1 MLEDMIESKKQRRK
15 NKKLEKLEKKQSK
28 LRKEYKKI
36 DMEKSVNETEKLEKK
51 QCKLRKEYR
60 KINTEKSV
68 NLQSESIALAN
79 SSLVNLM
86 KEKLASSKKSDSMPQ
101 VHSMV
106 YKKCSFLNEY
116 FINVEILSKV
126 IYEFFNTL

>member
-1 MLEDMIESKKQRRK
+1 MTDAWGWIPKARY
-15 NKKLEKLEKKQSK
+15 QSSQGEMQGRVK
-28 LRKEYKKI
+28 SRSQINRKI
-36 DMEKSVNETEKLEKK
+36 DMEKSVNEIEKSEKK
-51 QCKLRKEYR
+51 QGKLRKEHR
-60 KINTEKSV
+60 KIDTEKSV

-79 SSLVNLM
+79 SSLVNLL

-116 FINVEILSKV
+116 FIIVEIFM
-126 IYEFFNTL
+126 IFHFTCR

>member
-15 NKKLEKLEKKQSK
+15 NKKMEKLEKKQG
-28 LRKEYKKI
+28 
-36 DMEKSVNETEKLEKK
+36 
-51 QCKLRKEYR
+51 KLRKEYR
-60 KINTEKSV
+60 KIDTEKSV

-86 KEKLASSKKSDSMPQ
+86 KEKLAKSKKSDSMPQ

-106 YKKCSFLNEY
+106 YKKCNF
-116 FINVEILSKV
+116 V
-126 IYEFFNTL
+126 ID